1 MQLAKQW
8 KYIFCLKVFKAA
20 TMKLHLILDAF
31 WVVHSTKMSSQK
43 LVNET
48 KFLIH
53 LLYNLKSV
61 RHCLKKFVH
70 LSYYLFKDYQS
81 IIETDMK

>member
-20 TMKLHLILDAF
+20 TMKLHLII
-31 WVVHSTKMSSQK
+31 VVHSTKMSSQK

-61 RHCLKKFVH
+61 RHCFKKFVH